1 MGHAP
6 RGVSQCGHPGLAQLL
21 PLAHFQGPVLS
32 SVGTAVMTAQPGGAL
47 KAQALITMWFLT
59 KHNGTDLQKQKIPP
73 RPHPALPRGQIPGA
87 APSVF

>member
-1 MGHAP
+1 
-6 RGVSQCGHPGLAQLL
+6 
-21 PLAHFQGPVLS
+21 
-32 SVGTAVMTAQPGGAL
+32 MTAQPGGAL

-59 KHNGTDLQKQKIPP
+59 KHNITDLHKQKIPP